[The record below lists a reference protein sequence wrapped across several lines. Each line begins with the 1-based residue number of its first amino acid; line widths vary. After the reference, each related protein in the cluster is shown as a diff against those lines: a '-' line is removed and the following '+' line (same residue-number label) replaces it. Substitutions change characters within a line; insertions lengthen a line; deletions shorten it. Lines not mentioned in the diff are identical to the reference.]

1 MRVRRGAASSQLLGM
16 SQRLSYGRGGLHRV
30 PGRIGSLVSKSVT
43 KDRRSPDRM
52 NENLG
57 IMRFHSRSPATVQ
70 AFVTDLDILGP
81 VVAPDGAHVAAV
93 DQRAIPHRVS
103 DS

>member
-1 MRVRRGAASSQLLGM
+1 
-16 SQRLSYGRGGLHRV
+16 
-30 PGRIGSLVSKSVT
+30 
-43 KDRRSPDRM
+43 M
-52 NENLG
+52 NKNLG

-81 VVAPDGAHVAAV
+81 VVAPDGAHMAAV

-103 DS
+103 GI